1 MSICPLETEK
11 FHLAMKCLKK
21 SLIVLSMH
29 FPAQPDQAM
38 WLGKDAKEHR
48 LDFRV
53 LDHLINSYDSG
64 K

>member
-1 MSICPLETEK
+1 
-11 FHLAMKCLKK
+11 MKCLKE

-38 WLGKDAKEHR
+38 WLAKDVKDCR
-48 LDFRV
+48 LGIRAAE
-53 LDHLINSYDSG
+53 HLINSYDSEFWQVISNCT